1 MEDDI
6 QTLREEVK
14 AKVRNIPDFPKKGIL
29 FRDIT
34 PVLRDGALFRRVCDA
49 LASLIKNNG
58 CTSVVGI
65 ESRGFLLAAPA
76 AAMLEIPL
84 GIIRKPG
91 KLPWKT
97 RRAVY
102 SLEYGED
109 AVEIHE
115 DAIAKGDRVALV
127 DDVLAT
133 GGTMEAA
140 TRLVKEL
147 GGEVT
152 MIAFLIELRAL
163 EGRKRL
169 QGYNVHSLIEF

>member
-1 MEDDI
+1 MEDELGN
-6 QTLREEVK
+6 LREEVK
-14 AKVRNIPDFPKKGIL
+14 TKVRNIPDFPKKGVL

-34 PVLRDGALFRRVCDA
+34 PILRDGWLFRRVCDA
-49 LASLIKNNG
+49 LASLIKKNG

-65 ESRGFLLAAPA
+65 ESRGFLLAAPVA
-76 AAMLEIPL
+76 SMLEIPL

-97 RRAVY
+97 RKAVY

-109 AVEIHE
+109 AIEIHE
-115 DAIAKGDRVALV
+115 DAISKGDKVALV

-152 MIAFLIELRAL
+152 LIAFLIELKAL

-169 QGYNVHSLIEF
+169 QGYDVYSLIEF

>member
-1 MEDDI
+1 MDDELGN
-6 QTLREEVK
+6 LREEIK
-14 AKVRNIPDFPKKGIL
+14 AKIRNIPDFPVKGVL

-34 PVLRDGALFRRVCDA
+34 PVLRDGQLFRRACDA
-49 LASLIKNNG
+49 LVQLLKKHG
-58 CTSVVGI
+58 CTCVAGI
-65 ESRGFLLAAPA
+65 ESRGFLVAAPA
-76 AAMLEIPL
+76 AALLEIPL
-84 GIIRKPG
+84 AIIRKPG

-109 AVEIHE
+109 AIEIHE
-115 DAIAKGDRVALV
+115 DAIAKGDKVALV

-140 TRLVKEL
+140 TKLVTEL

-152 MIAFLIELRAL
+152 LIAFLIELKAL

-169 QGYNVHSLIEF
+169 QGYDVYSLIEL